1 VVFTTML
8 LLCMTTSIAHGAD
21 KIKLTMS
28 TWGYTEF
35 WDLHEE
41 GIAEFE
47 KLHPQID
54 VELLRMGGSDKYYWE
69 ALMVRSAAGQMPD
82 AFRIFSTQQ
91 TDIYRSGLALDISSF
106 VAKDAAHFRQFV
118 VPPLGLGTYTY
129 AVADIVIANYL
140 HTNEDMM
147 AKVGVESPVDQY
159 VKGAWD
165 YRALERTA
173 RRVAQRD
180 ESGNPKTLG
189 MIMSVPDVAV

>member
-1 VVFTTML
+1 MGTPRGKPEGDRKGSEDMALSMTPRSGTRWNTKQLLCRVVFTTML

-106 VAKDAAHFRQFV
+106 VAQD
-118 VPPLGLGTYTY
+118 G
-129 AVADIVIANYL
+129 
-140 HTNEDMM
+140 
-147 AKVGVESPVDQY
+147 
-159 VKGAWD
+159 
-165 YRALERTA
+165 
-173 RRVAQRD
+173 
-180 ESGNPKTLG
+180 
-189 MIMSVPDVAV
+189 